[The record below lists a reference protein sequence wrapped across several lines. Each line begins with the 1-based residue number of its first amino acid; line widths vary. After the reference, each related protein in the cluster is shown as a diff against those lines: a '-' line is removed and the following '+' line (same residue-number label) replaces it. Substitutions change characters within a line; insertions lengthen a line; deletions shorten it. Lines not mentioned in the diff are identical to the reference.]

1 LTSRSRRRQ
10 AWLLLVLPLAV
21 ASGAAVI
28 AYASSDD
35 SSPRLA
41 SGASGGALHPIAGSF
56 RPDGRVLGECG
67 EDHSCIQQAF
77 GNIAYRQGVKRA
89 LLLFEH
95 ELARRASVKQD
106 CHRIV
111 HTIGAAALERFR
123 GDVARTFA
131 AGSATC
137 ASGYYHGVLER
148 SFVGVKTRAGLV
160 DVARSLCVADTI
172 RPRGFL
178 DYQCRHGLGHGLMIQ
193 GGYDLP
199 LALETCERLQTGWD
213 AVACYGG
220 AFMENATTLWGYRSR
235 WLDEE
240 DPLSPCEEIAE
251 RHRRWCYLR
260 APTRIVA
267 FERQD
272 VRAVART
279 CASLPAEYAEPCLRG
294 LGREVANESD
304 YAPKR
309 IVELCGRVGVGT
321 DLCFYGAARTI
332 GERAALSGPR
342 SAARLCAVAPAS
354 RRDACFG
361 GVGIAVGLRYPTDV
375 ARRRACAKL
384 AGTSADAC
392 SAKAIAA
399 VDATGRAAWG

>member
-1 LTSRSRRRQ
+1 VLF
-10 AWLLLVLPLAV
+10 VLPIVVVCGAV
-21 ASGAAVI
+21 VI
-28 AYASSDD
+28 AHVSRDD
-35 SSPRLA
+35 GSLRLA
-41 SGASGGALHPIAGSF
+41 SGATGGTFHPIAGSF

-67 EDHSCIQQAF
+67 EDYSCIQQAF
-77 GNIAYRQGVKRA
+77 GNIAYRQGVERA
-89 LLLFEH
+89 LSLFER
-95 ELARRASVKQD
+95 ELGRSTSVKQD
-106 CHRIV
+106 CHRVV
-111 HTIGAAALERFR
+111 HMIGAAALERFR
-123 GDVARTFA
+123 GDVARTLA

-137 ASGYYHGVLER
+137 GSGYYHGVLER
-148 SFVGVKTRAGLV
+148 AFVGVETRAGLV
-160 DVARSLCVADTI
+160 DVARGLCVADTI
-172 RPRGFL
+172 RPQGFL

-220 AFMENATTLWGYRSR
+220 AFMENATTLWGYRSP
-235 WLDEE
+235 WLDEK

-267 FERQD
+267 SERQD
-272 VRAVART
+272 VRAVAGT
-279 CASLPAEYAEPCLRG
+279 CATLPADYAEPCLRG
-294 LGREVANESD
+294 LGREVANMSD

-342 SAARLCAVAPAS
+342 SAARMCARAPTS

-361 GVGIAVGLRYPTDV
+361 GVGIAVGLRYPTNV
-375 ARRRACAKL
+375 ARRRACATL

-392 SAKAIAA
+392 SEKAIAA